1 MTHKVL
7 LADDSLTI
15 QKVIKIT
22 LANEPYILLDCRSE
36 VDLMNVIERES
47 PHLVLLDFSLS
58 ENKSGYE
65 LCKIIRSKKP
75 GTSVL
80 MMYGTFDTIDEN
92 ALKNCGAQAKI
103 IKPFDSGKFINL
115 CKTLIQE
122 VDSSNSSV
130 ETSAPTEEVFTPSKG
145 EELSWVMDA
154 PSKPEN
160 SEMPVVHKD
169 IDHNL
174 LEEEMQAWGMP
185 IPSKISGGGEIV
197 NFPPKIQSQ
206 VTNIQAIKIQELHE
220 EELRLPESGDLE
232 YPDMTLVHTAP
243 QVVNKIEKEIE
254 KVEDDITLAGPLS
267 KLVPLSQL
275 KPIQNNEFSFDESTG
290 SYEIKLED
298 EGTTSEEDIRKLE
311 EQISDEIEHTVS
323 HHEET
328 QSEVKTDGMSLSAFQ
343 DLWTADEIESLNP
356 TIKSIKPKE
365 IQKIVESK
373 VELEIDHHDQNLESH
388 SKVIKEVT
396 DDLNQLNLGADFEA
410 QVKAAVRPIIEQMVQ
425 EYCKKTLEKVAWE
438 VIPDLAENIIKKELQ
453 RISDSIIG
461 E

>member
-22 LANEPYILLDCRSE
+22 LANEPYTLLDCRSE
-36 VDLMNVIERES
+36 TDLMNVIDREA
-47 PHLVLLDFSLS
+47 PDLVLLDFSLS

-75 GTSVL
+75 NTSVL

-92 ALKNCGAQAKI
+92 ALKNCGAKAKI

-115 CKTLIQE
+115 CKTLVQE
-122 VDSSNSSV
+122 IESTEISQAV
-130 ETSAPTEEVFTPSKG
+130 SAPTEEVFTPVKG

-154 PSKPEN
+154 PVKPEVHE
-160 SEMPVVHKD
+160 SPVQASAV
-169 IDHNL
+169 DHNL

-185 IPSKISGGGEIV
+185 IPGKISGGGEII
-197 NFPPKIQSQ
+197 NFPPKI
-206 VTNIQAIKIQELHE
+206 VGATNKAVQNTIQEHHHE
-220 EELRLPESGDLE
+220 DELKLPQSDDLE
-232 YPDMTLVHTAP
+232 YPDMTKAISVSEIAN
-243 QVVNKIEKEIE
+243 VN
-254 KVEDDITLAGPLS
+254 VEDDLTLAGPLS

-275 KPIQNNEFSFDESTG
+275 KPIQNNEFSFEESTG
-290 SYEIKLED
+290 SYTISLED

-323 HHEET
+323 HHDDA
-328 QSEVKTDGMSLSAFQ
+328 QADVKTEGMSLSAFQ

-356 TIKSIKPKE
+356 TIKKSSQSETP
-365 IQKIVESK
+365 KIVEASAEI
-373 VELEIDHHDQNLESH
+373 ELDHHDQNLETH

-396 DDLNQLNLGADFEA
+396 EDLSQLSLGADFEA

>member
-22 LANEPYILLDCRSE
+22 LANEPYTLLDCRSE
-36 VDLMNVIERES
+36 TDLMNVIDREA
-47 PHLVLLDFSLS
+47 PDLVLLDFSLS

-75 GTSVL
+75 NTSVL

-92 ALKNCGAQAKI
+92 ALKNCGAKAKI

-122 VDSSNSSV
+122 VESSDSSAEV
-130 ETSAPTEEVFTPSKG
+130 TAPTEEVFSPSKG

-154 PSKPEN
+154 PVKPETT
-160 SEMPVVHKD
+160 EIVEEAKA

-185 IPSKISGGGEIV
+185 IPSKISGGGEII
-197 NFPPKIQSQ
+197 NFPPKILSDAKTSVTPISKVNEDDLKLPQS
-206 VTNIQAIKIQELHE
+206 T
-220 EELRLPESGDLE
+220 DLE
-232 YPDMTLVHTAP
+232 YPDMLSSASS
-243 QVVNKIEKEIE
+243 EAKEE
-254 KVEDDITLAGPLS
+254 SASPSPLS

-275 KPIQNNEFSFDESTG
+275 KPIQNNEFSFEESTG
-290 SYEIKLED
+290 SYTISLED

-323 HHEET
+323 HHDDA
-328 QSEVKTDGMSLSAFQ
+328 QADVKTEGMSLSAFQ
-343 DLWTADEIESLNP
+343 DLWTADEFESLNP
-356 TIKSIKPKE
+356 TIKKSSQSETP
-365 IQKIVESK
+365 KIVEASAEI
-373 VELEIDHHDQNLESH
+373 ELDHHDQNLETH

-396 DDLNQLNLGADFEA
+396 EDLSQLSLGADFEA